1 MSDKLNRTIARFQA
15 KINNGEFY
23 EAHQTL
29 RTITNRY
36 VKSKNF
42 PEAVNLLYQGSVI
55 LSENKEYSSSS
66 DLILYLIEILGESD
80 IYGKEI
86 KLKLIEMIS
95 KLPNNEPSLI
105 EISKKVINLSKAV
118 GESKF
123 GDYDYH
129 NLFGNKFLLASQS
142 EGTMEREK
150 VFQLSELHLV
160 LGNLTSLQQYVEF
173 LIKWAKSTNE
183 DPGLFLSR
191 AIINYAY
198 LKNMQYIQQSLK
210 IFLNE
215 FKHDEILE
223 EGEDKVYY
231 YNDFKLL
238 NFLQLLVI
246 TLNTNNGT
254 KFLKLYENYKPTL
267 VEYELSAPVEYLGRF
282 YFGLKLGNSNN
293 NNMLAN
299 LMNGLFK

>member
-66 DLILYLIEILGESD
+66 DLILYLIEVLGESD
-80 IYGKEI
+80 IYSKEI

-105 EISKKVINLSKAV
+105 EISKKVINLSKV
-118 GESKF
+118 VDESKF

-142 EGTMEREK
+142 ENTKEREK
-150 VFQLSELHLV
+150 IFQLSELHLV

-191 AIINYAY
+191 AIINYSY
-198 LKNMQYIQQSLK
+198 LKNMQYVQQSLK
-210 IFLNE
+210 IFVSE

-223 EGEDKVYY
+223 EGDDKIYY

-254 KFLKLYENYKPTL
+254 KFLKLYESYKPTL
-267 VEYELSAPVEYLGRF
+267 VEYELLAPVEYLGRF
-282 YFGLKLGNSNN
+282 YFNLKLGNTNN

-299 LMNGLFK
+299 LMNGLFT